1 MCVGGK
7 LTSAHFFCLLSAGF
21 AKREAV
27 QMQEYVAHQGTSQ
40 ESWKTFCY
48 RKLNFNSRGRLT
60 VVGTNFL
67 WATRISSQIHRMVE
81 HAVTDYL

>member
-40 ESWKTFCY
+40 ESWKTF
-48 RKLNFNSRGRLT
+48 LLQEAQF
-60 VVGTNFL
+60 
-67 WATRISSQIHRMVE
+67 
-81 HAVTDYL
+81 